1 MYKKLEGHFVSCSFP
16 DTRNQTNQT
25 LVFFFQQP
33 GTVLSFSK
41 AVKELVVSIQS
52 TLMTKLPLMHIATR
66 QQLAEDGQ

>member
-1 MYKKLEGHFVSCSFP
+1 MYKKREGHFVSCSFH

-41 AVKELVVSIQS
+41 AVKELAVSIQS
-52 TLMTKLPLMHIATR
+52 TLMAKLPLMHIATR